1 MYLGTLT
8 LMGRCP
14 KVKNSLEDYGDKLPQ
29 ADRDQAKE
37 VVDKT
42 LRWLDSNQTAEKD
55 EYDDQLK
62 ESQRVLSKIMAKLH
76 QGGGGGAPQGG
87 GGANYGNYANA
98 GGPKVEEV
106 D

>member
-1 MYLGTLT
+1 M
-8 LMGRCP
+8 
-14 KVKNSLEDYGDKLPQ
+14 EDYGDKLPQ

-76 QGGGGGAPQGG
+76 QGGGKQKFKLNLGGVQ
-87 GGANYGNYANA
+87 
-98 GGPKVEEV
+98 E
-106 D
+106 